1 MSYHFSPI
9 RTALDFIHARASTV
23 STWLGRANSEENGTP
38 SSKRLLF
45 FLAVGCSLGLCTFD
59 AIKHGGIQPQVID
72 VLKFVIGVTGA
83 ANVASRISDNMSKP
97 GDGPPPGAPAT
108 P

>member
-9 RTALDFIHARASTV
+9 RTAFDFIHARVATV

-45 FLAVGCSLGLCTFD
+45 FLAVGSSLGLCTFD
-59 AIKHGGIQPQVID
+59 VIKHGGLSAQVID
-72 VLKFVIGVTGA
+72 VLKFVLVVTGG
-83 ANVASRISDNMSKP
+83 ANIASRISDNMTKP
-97 GDGPPPGAPAT
+97 PDPPLAPAT

>member
-1 MSYHFSPI
+1 MPYHFSPF
-9 RTALDFIHARASTV
+9 RTAFDFIHTRVANV

-45 FLAVGCSLGLCTFD
+45 FLAVGFSLGFCTYD
-59 AIKHGGIQPQVID
+59 VLKHGGIQPQVID

-83 ANVASRISDNMSKP
+83 ANVASRISDNLSKP
-97 GDGPPPGAPAT
+97 GDGPPPAPAV
-108 P
+108 